1 MVVFNSSLLNSQ
13 MVLKKKASNQIRFK
27 SRLLMLEPS
36 LFPMK
41 SPVVATACNKA
52 GVSSVVSFSQPNM
65 SLVWTVS
72 LALAFHVHM
81 MYVPYFMCNIFI
93 YIIHLQSSAYIYIH
107 NHIYIYVHI
116 YTYTYIYTHI
126 YIYIHIY
133 IHIYTYTHYIIL
145 YTYPYT
151 KDTYDVLT

>member
-13 MVLKKKASNQIRFK
+13 MVLKKTSNQIRFK
-27 SRLLMLEPS
+27 SPLLMLEPS

-81 MYVPYFMCNIFI
+81 MYAPYFMCNIFI
-93 YIIHLQSSAYIYIH
+93 SYICSCNHLHIYIYIH
-107 NHIYIYVHI
+107 NHIYIHI
-116 YTYTYIYTHI
+116 RIYI
-126 YIYIHIY
+126 YIYIHIIDYNRVYNIY
-133 IHIYTYTHYIIL
+133 IHII
-145 YTYPYT
+145 
-151 KDTYDVLT
+151 

>member
-1 MVVFNSSLLNSQ
+1 
-13 MVLKKKASNQIRFK
+13 
-27 SRLLMLEPS
+27 MLEPS

-81 MYVPYFMCNIFI
+81 MYAPYFMCNIFI
-93 YIIHLQSSAYIYIH
+93 YHTSAAAIIC
-107 NHIYIYVHI
+107 
-116 YTYTYIYTHI
+116 I
-126 YIYIHIY
+126 YIYIIIYIHIRIY
-133 IHIYTYTHYIIL
+133 IHIYTYNRL
-145 YTYPYT
+145 
-151 KDTYDVLT
+151 

>member
-1 MVVFNSSLLNSQ
+1 
-13 MVLKKKASNQIRFK
+13 
-27 SRLLMLEPS
+27 

-93 YIIHLQSSAYIYIH
+93 YHTSAIIC
-107 NHIYIYVHI
+107 IYIY
-116 YTYTYIYTHI
+116 T
-126 YIYIHIY
+126 
-133 IHIYTYTHYIIL
+133 
-145 YTYPYT
+145 
-151 KDTYDVLT
+151 